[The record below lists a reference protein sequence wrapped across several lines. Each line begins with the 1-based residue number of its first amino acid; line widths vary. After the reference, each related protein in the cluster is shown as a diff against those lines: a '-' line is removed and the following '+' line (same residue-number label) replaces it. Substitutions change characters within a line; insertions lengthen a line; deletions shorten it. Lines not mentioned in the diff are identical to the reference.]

1 MRQGVIASALI
12 GIGYILNK
20 RKVNHIQYSAEA
32 MAESLLGTG
41 KMKGVVFP
49 LQSYTQNDEGSYKV
63 SEVQQHYYD
72 VLNPILKE
80 KDWKLIDE
88 VNKLD
93 MRWKGR
99 ANVKKIRDEWNE
111 DLMKS
116 APPKT
121 SSGRPPT
128 HPKTGTPQYRVWD
141 AWMHNNHSRG
151 RFKTKNEFIR
161 VFLKNNAGI
170 KFPEQSNKA
179 ICGFVNDGG
188 KDKTLICPYSFMWM
202 DAVSNLQTGMI
213 NEKGLEAY
221 RKSPEGAT
229 LRGKTKQE
237 YYGYINDLYIER
249 TGVKPM
255 TPIVRDGKIVSGKI
269 DYNNNAGVWLMSK
282 KTSNFVV
289 SYKRIID
296 GKIIYTTPQKESGVT
311 EQRVMLDLNA
321 KAKKVIEAWDLT
333 PQGQVA
339 NRKGHV
345 DLYQIYTKT
354 AKKGYDARENL
365 SIIPPYAGWGL
376 KNTVALF
383 EEHIEGW
390 LKEVKKWLP
399 KLRRAEKEDDANDWA
414 EWLVDDSDPSYYGQ
428 LKWAV
433 MKKNSWTG
441 KRKEDTRYSKRKDWF
456 DRYMKGHEIDYSES
470 RTGKFRVGV
479 NYMSNADIISKIPP
493 KELQRLIDEYKQ
505 EQEDAD
511 KKHEAWKKERDSR
524 LKHTIDSMK

>member
-1 MRQGVIASALI
+1 MRQGIIASALI

-72 VLNPILKE
+72 ILNPILKE

-88 VNKLD
+88 VNKLE

-99 ANVKKIRDEWNE
+99 ANVKKIKDEWNE

-121 SSGRPPT
+121 SSGKPSE
-128 HPKTGTPQYRVWD
+128 HPKVGTPQYRVWD
-141 AWMHNNHSRG
+141 AWMHNIHSRG
-151 RFKTKNEFIR
+151 RFKTKNEFIG

-289 SYKRIID
+289 SYKRISD

-333 PQGQVA
+333 PHGRVA
-339 NRKGHV
+339 NRKGNV

-365 SIIPPYAGWGL
+365 TIIPPYAGWGL

-390 LKEVKKWLP
+390 VKEVKKWLP
-399 KLRRAEKEDDANDWA
+399 KLRKAVKEDDANDWA

-428 LKWAV
+428 VKWAV
-433 MKKNSWTG
+433 MKNNSWIG
-441 KRKEDTRYSKRKDWF
+441 KRKEDTRYSKRKEWF
-456 DRYMKGHEIDYSES
+456 NRYMKGHEIDYSES
-470 RTGKFRVGV
+470 RTGKYRLGV
-479 NYMSNADIISKIPP
+479 NNLSNAEILSKIPP

-505 EQEDAD
+505 EQEEAD
-511 KKHEAWKKERDSR
+511 KGHEAWKKERDSR
-524 LKHTIDSMK
+524 LKNTLDSMK